1 MKTLQ
6 INIPEELEKELALV
20 PTDSE
25 SFILSAIR
33 DKIQTLH
40 NTDLNSLL
48 AEGYKSTKEE
58 DLGITKEFE
67 AADFERVK

>member
-1 MKTLQ
+1 MKTLR

-33 DKIQTLH
+33 E
-40 NTDLNSLL
+40 L
-48 AEGYKSTKEE
+48 AEGYKSTREE
-58 DLGITKEFE
+58 DLAIAKEFE
-67 AADFERVK
+67 ATDFEHIK

>member
-6 INIPEELEKELALV
+6 LNIPEELEKELALV

-33 DKIQTLH
+33 EKIKTLH
-40 NTDLNSLL
+40 ATNVNSLL
-48 AEGYKSTKEE
+48 AEGYKSTREE
-58 DLGITKEFE
+58 DLAIAKEFE
-67 AADFERVK
+67 AADFEHVK